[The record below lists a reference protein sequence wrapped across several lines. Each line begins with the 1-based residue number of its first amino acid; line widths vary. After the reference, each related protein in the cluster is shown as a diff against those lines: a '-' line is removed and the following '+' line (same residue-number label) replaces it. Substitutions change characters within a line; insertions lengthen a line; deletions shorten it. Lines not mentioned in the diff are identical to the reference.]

1 MKKLNFVF
9 KAIILGAL
17 LSSFSIAKDTITID
31 TPKGKIEVPKNPKKV
46 IVLDYGALD
55 TLDLLG
61 VKVEKLGIAPEV
73 IPSNLKKYEKT
84 AQNVGNLHE
93 PNFEKIY
100 EFKPDFIIV
109 GGRGIKSYDELSKIA
124 PTLLYVANAEHFTKD
139 TMQLAQDLGKIFGK
153 EKEVE
158 VQIKNINN
166 LAEQTKQMASKSN
179 KKVLFL
185 LTNDGSIRA
194 YGKGSR
200 FGFVY
205 TDLGLKQDDLHIKVS
220 THGQNV
226 NYEYISKE
234 NPDVIL
240 FVDRTSVVGGS
251 KLGGD
256 TLNNK
261 LVLDTNA
268 GKANK
273 IIPLSSDIWYLS
285 GGGLGAYKTYIKE
298 VQKAFK

>member
-1 MKKLNFVF
+1 MKKLSFAF
-9 KAIILGAL
+9 KAIILVAL
-17 LSSFSIAKDTITID
+17 LSGFSYAKDMVIID
-31 TPKGKIEVPKNPKKV
+31 TIKGKVEVPKNPKRV
-46 IVLDYGALD
+46 VVLDFGALD

-61 VKVEKLGIAPEV
+61 VKVEKLGTSTSIMPK
-73 IPSNLKKYEKT
+73 NLQKYKKSALT
-84 AQNVGNLHE
+84 VGTLHE

-100 EFKPDFIIV
+100 ELKPQLIIIT
-109 GGRGIKSYDELSKIA
+109 GRAIKHYDELSKIA
-124 PTLLYVANAEHFTKD
+124 PTILYSIDPKKFTKW
-139 TMQLAQDLGKIFGK
+139 TMSAARDLGKIFGK
-153 EKEVE
+153 EKEVKE
-158 VQIKNINN
+158 QIDKINK
-166 LAEQTKQMASKSN
+166 LVKQTKQMASKSS
-179 KKVLFL
+179 KRVLFL

-200 FGFVY
+200 FGFIY
-205 TDLGLKQDDLHIKVS
+205 TDLGLKQDDIHIKVS

-226 NYEYISKE
+226 NYEYISKQ
-234 NPDVIL
+234 NPDVI
-240 FVDRTSVVGGS
+240 FYVDRTSVVGGS

-261 LVLDTNA
+261 LVLGTNA

-285 GGGLGAYKTYIKE
+285 GGGLGAYKTYINE